1 MASASAPPEK
11 DDPNKLVFPP
21 IQLHCATAPHAQFSS
36 DAEMERAKVVM
47 TSSPRMP
54 AVGYFGARYGHKWY
68 VDLVALPHNAVR
80 RQLCDAFIM
89 ANALGKL
96 QLDVADA
103 DLARVY
109 AWLGT
114 LESFVRAVFNAE
126 ARFIF
131 PLLDANV
138 VKATTAD
145 GKQLYLPELISV
157 RGRVTAQQRIFDLL
171 KTARKTRDVA
181 TGETVA
187 KINALR
193 YALDQ
198 FGANVLDYFAAV
210 EKIAPK
216 LFKRTLR
223 NGQRQQIKIE
233 HKMFEFVHRHE
244 HGAMLA
250 ALFMQCIESRTTRQA
265 FLERNLK
272 RRQRADFILDVK
284 RVENTHMRLA
294 AAFEDAASKYE
305 KRFNVNKFL
314 QHYDAQGDSKMTLA
328 MLGENDINAESAQ
341 VVVDNKNAVEDEDSA
356 PGVAL
361 DDDVLEVYTEA

>member
-187 KINALR
+187 KINAL
-193 YALDQ
+193 L
-198 FGANVLDYFAAV
+198 V
-210 EKIAPK
+210 
-216 LFKRTLR
+216 
-223 NGQRQQIKIE
+223 
-233 HKMFEFVHRHE
+233 
-244 HGAMLA
+244 
-250 ALFMQCIESRTTRQA
+250 
-265 FLERNLK
+265 
-272 RRQRADFILDVK
+272 
-284 RVENTHMRLA
+284 
-294 AAFEDAASKYE
+294 
-305 KRFNVNKFL
+305 
-314 QHYDAQGDSKMTLA
+314 
-328 MLGENDINAESAQ
+328 
-341 VVVDNKNAVEDEDSA
+341 
-356 PGVAL
+356 
-361 DDDVLEVYTEA
+361 